1 MTNIDFET
9 EKQAMRRMKQIDDEI
24 NMDYMLGIQEQL
36 TDIENVYCNDSNL
49 GRTMRKNIILKF
61 AKQGKKLNERQI
73 DELLHGGNI
82 KISREAL
89 LPYFRD
95 KIVAEAQHID
105 WDKFLLLSAYRAKR
119 LLTST
124 SNTNMT
130 PEKADLLRKI
140 MKAAQKLLIDTN
152 IHISTTIDTEAGNKV
167 AISYSYNELVND
179 ITNPMTQNQEDIQLQ
194 KWKAEISKTMHGT
207 EGR

>member
-9 EKQAMRRMKQIDDEI
+9 EKQAMRRMKPIDDEI
-24 NMDYMLGIQEQL
+24 NMDYMLGIQEL

-194 KWKAEISKTMHGT
+194 KWIICV
-207 EGR
+207 

>member
-24 NMDYMLGIQEQL
+24 NMDYMLGIQEL

-152 IHISTTIDTEAGNKV
+152 IHISTTIDTETGNKV

>member
-24 NMDYMLGIQEQL
+24 NMDYMLGIQEL

-49 GRTMRKNIILKF
+49 GKTMRKNIILKF

-82 KISREAL
+82 KISREAI

-179 ITNPMTQNQEDIQLQ
+179 ITNLMTQNQEDIQLQ

>member
-24 NMDYMLGIQEQL
+24 NMDYMLGIQEL

-179 ITNPMTQNQEDIQLQ
+179 ITNPMTQNQEDIKLQ

>member
-1 MTNIDFET
+1 MQ
-9 EKQAMRRMKQIDDEI
+9 K
-24 NMDYMLGIQEQL
+24 
-36 TDIENVYCNDSNL
+36 
-49 GRTMRKNIILKF
+49 
-61 AKQGKKLNERQI
+61 
-73 DELLHGGNI
+73 
-82 KISREAL
+82 
-89 LPYFRD
+89 
-95 KIVAEAQHID
+95 HID

>member
-24 NMDYMLGIQEQL
+24 NMDYMLGIQEL

-82 KISREAL
+82 KISREAI

-179 ITNPMTQNQEDIQLQ
+179 ITNPMTQNQEDIQLK

>member
-1 MTNIDFET
+1 
-9 EKQAMRRMKQIDDEI
+9 MRRMKQIDDEI
-24 NMDYMLGIQEQL
+24 NMDYMLGIQEL

-82 KISREAL
+82 KISREAI

>member
-24 NMDYMLGIQEQL
+24 NMDYMLGIQEL

-82 KISREAL
+82 KISREAI

-105 WDKFLLLSAYRAKR
+105 WDKFLLLSAYGAKR

>member
-24 NMDYMLGIQEQL
+24 NMDYMLGIQEL

>member
-9 EKQAMRRMKQIDDEI
+9 EKQAMRRMKPIDDEI
-24 NMDYMLGIQEQL
+24 NMDYMLGIQEL

-82 KISREAL
+82 KISREAI

>member
-24 NMDYMLGIQEQL
+24 NMDYMLGIQEL

-82 KISREAL
+82 KISREAI

-194 KWKAEISKTMHGT
+194 KMES
-207 EGR
+207 

>member
-24 NMDYMLGIQEQL
+24 NMDYMLGIQEL

-61 AKQGKKLNERQI
+61 AKQGKKLNEGQI

-82 KISREAL
+82 KISREAI

>member
-24 NMDYMLGIQEQL
+24 NMDYMLGIQEL

-82 KISREAL
+82 KISREAI

-179 ITNPMTQNQEDIQLQ
+179 ITRSEEHTSELQ
-194 KWKAEISKTMHGT
+194 SP
-207 EGR
+207 

>member
-24 NMDYMLGIQEQL
+24 NMDYMLGIQEL

-82 KISREAL
+82 KISREAI

>member
-1 MTNIDFET
+1 
-9 EKQAMRRMKQIDDEI
+9 
-24 NMDYMLGIQEQL
+24 
-36 TDIENVYCNDSNL
+36 
-49 GRTMRKNIILKF
+49 MRKNIILKF

>member
-24 NMDYMLGIQEQL
+24 NMDYMLGIQEL

-49 GRTMRKNIILKF
+49 GKTMRKNIILKF
-61 AKQGKKLNERQI
+61 AKQGKKLNEGQI

-82 KISREAL
+82 KISREAI

>member
-24 NMDYMLGIQEQL
+24 NMDYMLGIQEL
-36 TDIENVYCNDSNL
+36 TDIKNVYCNDSNL

>member
-24 NMDYMLGIQEQL
+24 NMDYMLGIQEL

-49 GRTMRKNIILKF
+49 GRTMRKNIILKA

>member
-9 EKQAMRRMKQIDDEI
+9 EKQAMRRMKQIDDEV
-24 NMDYMLGIQEQL
+24 NMDYMLGIQEL

-82 KISREAL
+82 KISREAI

>member
-1 MTNIDFET
+1 MTDIDFEA
-9 EKQAMRRMKQIDDEI
+9 EKQSMRRMKQIDDEV
-24 NMDYMLGIQEQL
+24 NMDYMLGIQEL
-36 TDIENVYCNDSNL
+36 TDIENVYCKDPNL

-61 AKQGKKLNERQI
+61 AKQGKKLDERQI

-82 KISREAL
+82 KISREAI

-124 SNTNMT
+124 CNTNMT
-130 PEKADLLRKI
+130 TEKADLLRKI
-140 MKAAQKLLIDTN
+140 MKAVQKLLMDTSMY
-152 IHISTTIDTEAGNKV
+152 ISATIDTEDGNKV
-167 AISYSYNELVND
+167 DIFYSYNELIRD
-179 ITNPMTQNQEDIQLQ
+179 IAKPMPQQQEDIQLQ
-194 KWKAEISKTMHGT
+194 KWKAEISKKTQGT

>member
-24 NMDYMLGIQEQL
+24 NMDYMLGIQEL

-82 KISREAL
+82 KISREAI

-194 KWKAEISKTMHGT
+194 EWKAEISKTMHGT

>member
-82 KISREAL
+82 KISREAI

>member
-24 NMDYMLGIQEQL
+24 NMDYMLGIQEL

-82 KISREAL
+82 KISREAI

-179 ITNPMTQNQEDIQLQ
+179 ITNPFQT
-194 KWKAEISKTMHGT
+194 S
-207 EGR
+207 

>member
-24 NMDYMLGIQEQL
+24 NMDYMLGIQEL

-82 KISREAL
+82 KISREAI

-179 ITNPMTQNQEDIQLQ
+179 ITNLMTQNQEDIQLQ